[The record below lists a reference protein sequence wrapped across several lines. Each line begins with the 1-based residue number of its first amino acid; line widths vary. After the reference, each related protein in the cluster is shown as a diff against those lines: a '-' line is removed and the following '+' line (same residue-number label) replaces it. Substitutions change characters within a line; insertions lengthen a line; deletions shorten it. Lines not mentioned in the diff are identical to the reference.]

1 MLGNFKFLQIC
12 GQAARRMKERRGGG
26 LQRERERER
35 AGVNSF
41 REQLVVQTG
50 PTVVCRTD
58 VQPLL
63 AVSV

>member
-1 MLGNFKFLQIC
+1 MTAGRSYVFANLWTSS
-12 GQAARRMKERRGGG
+12 KEDEGEEGRWVA
-26 LQRERERER
+26 ERERER

>member
-1 MLGNFKFLQIC
+1 MWTSSKEDEGE
-12 GQAARRMKERRGGG
+12 ERRWVAE
-26 LQRERERER
+26 RERERER
-35 AGVNSF
+35 SGVNSF

>member
-1 MLGNFKFLQIC
+1 MWTSSEEDEGE
-12 GQAARRMKERRGGG
+12 ERRWVAE
-26 LQRERERER
+26 RERERER

>member
-1 MLGNFKFLQIC
+1 MFLQIC
-12 GQAARRMKERRGGG
+12 GQAVRRMKERRGGG
-26 LQRERERER
+26 LQRERER

>member
-1 MLGNFKFLQIC
+1 MWTSSEEDEGE
-12 GQAARRMKERRGGG
+12 ERRWVA
-26 LQRERERER
+26 ERER

>member
-1 MLGNFKFLQIC
+1 
-12 GQAARRMKERRGGG
+12 MKERRGGG

-41 REQLVVQTG
+41 REEQLVVQTG